1 MPTVTEPTTCLSIV
15 ARAEPGLLP
24 RVLELFAKRGMVPSR
39 LHSTVG
45 GRDGRELSIDIEI
58 AGIPQ
63 DLASRL
69 AWAARQIVG
78 VELVL
83 ASAKIEALSA

>member
-1 MPTVTEPTTCLSIV
+1 MPTVSEHTTCLSIV

-24 RVLELFAKRGMVPSR
+24 RVLELFAKRGLLPSR
-39 LHSTVG
+39 LHSTIG
-45 GRDGRELSIDIEI
+45 GRDGLELSIYIEI
-58 AGIPQ
+58 AGIHE
-63 DLASRL
+63 DLAARI
-69 AWAARQIVG
+69 AWAIRQIVG